1 MQCPKCKTENLEKVT
16 YCVRCH
22 TPLKYTCP
30 SCKNVQS
37 QGGKCEKCGLDFAKY
52 ATMLVFQAKNTAQ
65 QEREQSTWN
74 PPTWAKIVFFPIPSM
89 IQLGMYLVNKRKKKQ
104 V

>member
-1 MQCPKCKTENLEKVT
+1 MQCPKCKTENPETVT

-22 TPLKYTCP
+22 APVRYTCP

-52 ATMLVFQAKNTAQ
+52 AAMLVFQAKTTAVAERGKA
-65 QEREQSTWN
+65 QERSAIIKQ
-74 PPTWAKIVFFPIPSM
+74 IILLPITGGFS
-89 IQLGMYLVNKRKKKQ
+89 LFKYFKNKLRGD
-104 V
+104 